1 MNIDIKTY
9 CEKIRG
15 CFLGKNIGGTLG
27 APFEGKR
34 GVLDIDY
41 YTHDLSMG
49 VLPNDDLDLQL
60 VWLIAAERYGRA
72 VNAEIL
78 AQYWLTYIVADWVE
92 YGNGKNNLRAGLPI
106 GESNR
111 HENSFMNSCGCFI
124 RSEIWACLAPG
135 RPDIAVKYAFEDG
148 IIDHADE
155 GLYGEIFMAAA
166 ESAAFVIKD
175 IRKLIEIA
183 LSYIPKQSD
192 TAKAILLAIECYD
205 KGLTWK
211 EARKK
216 ILESFPSGFGLYN
229 LGSYVTEYVTPKDDD
244 IREDCNCWGYDA
256 PANVAITVMAAIYGE
271 GDFSKAVCIATGCLE
286 DADCTAG
293 SVGAIYGIMF
303 GPECIDEKWLA
314 PIGDEIK
321 TVSIDRTKKSE
332 YVNRFPTTVSEL
344 TDRIIRLM
352 PSFMNEDYNP
362 ATGVIEVTDP
372 RTAAAKR
379 FKSAYTKDKIVTDEE
394 FIERLFED
402 DSTSNLYHKLTST
415 EKRVLRNSGI
425 IKSNCLVEA
434 IMVPDDG
441 YEIKAETEKTF
452 TMYFENIHVNQQ
464 WLNIKIGFPEE
475 WESHSKEVS
484 LFLYENYPNR
494 YDTVKVSFIPKNLT
508 KNRYDIPVSISV
520 VGRNIEL
527 NTKIVFFVK

>member
-1 MNIDIKTY
+1 MNMDIKTY

-60 VWLIAAERYGRA
+60 VWLIAAERFGKS
-72 VNAEIL
+72 VNSEIL

-92 YGNGKNNLRAGLPI
+92 YGNGKNNLRTGLPI
-106 GESNR
+106 GQSNR
-111 HENSFMNSCGCFI
+111 HENCFKDSCGCFI

-135 RPDIAVKYAFEDG
+135 RPDIAVKYAFEDA

-166 ESAAFVIKD
+166 ESIAFVVKD

-183 LSYIPKQSD
+183 LSYIPKESNM
-192 TAKAILLAIECYD
+192 AKAILLAVECYD
-205 KGLTWK
+205 KSLTWK

-216 ILESFPSGFGLYN
+216 ILENFRCGFGLYN
-229 LGSYVTEYVTPKDDD
+229 LGSYVTDYVTPKDDD
-244 IREDCNCWGYDA
+244 ITEGPDCWGYDA

-271 GDFSKAVCIATGCLE
+271 GDFSKAVCIATGCME

-293 SVGAIYGIMF
+293 SVGAIYGIMY

-314 PIGDEIK
+314 PIGDQIK
-321 TVSIDRTKKSE
+321 TISIDQTKKSP
-332 YVNRFPTTVSEL
+332 YVNRFPSTVSAL
-344 TDRIIRLM
+344 TERITKLM
-352 PSFMNEDYNP
+352 PTFMSEDFNP
-362 ATGVIEVTDP
+362 LTGVIEITDP
-372 RTAAAKR
+372 RTAMANK
-379 FKSAYTKDKIVTDEE
+379 FKPVNMQIKSVPDED
-394 FIERLFED
+394 FVDNLFED
-402 DSTSNLYHKLTST
+402 ESTTDLYRKLSNVEKL
-415 EKRVLRNSGI
+415 VLRNSGI
-425 IKSNCLVEA
+425 VKSNCMIEA
-434 IMVPDDG
+434 VLVPDNG
-441 YEIKAETEKTF
+441 YEIKAETEKSF
-452 TMYFENIHVNQQ
+452 TIHLENIHVNQQ
-464 WLNIKIGFPEE
+464 WLNIKVGFPEE
-475 WESHSKEVS
+475 WESFSKEVS
-484 LFLYENYPNR
+484 LCLYENYPNR
-494 YDTVKVSFIPKNLT
+494 YDTYKVSFVPKNLT
-508 KNRYDIPVSISV
+508 KNRYDIPVSISIS
-520 VGRNIEL
+520 GRNIEL